1 MKVCMLAY
9 TLYEFDNRV
18 MRYAETLVNQGDR
31 VDVIALRQDNGPVYE
46 AIRGVNVY
54 RVQRRIFNE
63 KGRLSYLSK
72 ILRFF
77 FHSMVFLSKKCLEKQ
92 YDVIHVHNVPDF
104 LVYTG
109 WLAKLTGA
117 KIILDI
123 HDILPEFYAS
133 KFKQEKDSIVFKLL
147 VFLERSSIAFADH
160 VIISNHL
167 WQKTLIERSI
177 PKEKITVILNYPDPS
192 IFHPRART
200 RKDDRFIMMYPGSV
214 NWHQG
219 LDIAI
224 KACSIIKDQVP
235 QAEFHIH
242 GGNSARRILGPL
254 VSELSL
260 EKEVLFK
267 DTLPIYRMAEVM
279 GEADLAI
286 VPKRAVR
293 FGNEAFSTKILEF
306 MALGV
311 PLIVSETK
319 VDRYYFGDNLV
330 EFFKSEDEAD
340 LARCMLRLIQ
350 HQKRRATL
358 ALNALEFARDY
369 TWDKKKEDY
378 LKLLNRLTEHGAA
391 EGREAKA
398 LLAARHAP

>member
-1 MKVCMLAY
+1 MNVCMLAY

-54 RVQRRIFNE
+54 RLQRRVFNE

-77 FHSMVFLSKKCLEKQ
+77 FHSMVFLSKKCLEKR
-92 YDVIHVHNVPDF
+92 YDVIHVHNMPDS
-104 LVYTG
+104 LVYAG

-133 KFKQEKDSIVFKLL
+133 KFNQGKDSIAFKLMVL
-147 VFLERSSIAFADH
+147 LEKTSIAFADH

-167 WQKTLIERSI
+167 WQKTLVERSI
-177 PKEKITVILNYPDPS
+177 PNEKITVILNYPDPS
-192 IFHPRART
+192 IFHPRCRT
-200 RKDDRFIMMYPGSV
+200 RKDGKFVMMYPGSV

-224 KACSIIKDQVP
+224 KACANIKDQAP
-235 QAEFHIH
+235 QAELHIY
-242 GGNSARRILGPL
+242 GGIHARRVLKPL
-254 VSELSL
+254 VSELRL
-260 EKEVLFK
+260 EKKVVFK
-267 DTLPIYRMAEVM
+267 DILPSDSIAEAMAN
-279 GEADLAI
+279 ADLAI
-286 VPKRAVR
+286 VPKRGTG

-311 PLIVSETK
+311 PLVVSETK
-319 VDRYYFGDNLV
+319 VDRYYFDDNVV
-330 EFFKSEDEAD
+330 EFFKCGDEKD
-340 LARCMLRLIQ
+340 LGRCILELIQ
-350 HQKRRATL
+350 NRKRRDVL
-358 ALNALEFARDY
+358 AANASEFAREY
-369 TWDKKKEDY
+369 SWGKRKEDY
-378 LKLLNRLTEHGAA
+378 LR
-391 EGREAKA
+391 
-398 LLAARHAP
+398 LLAGLTNGRPKQERASLPGLHAL

>member
-1 MKVCMLAY
+1 MNVCMLAY
-9 TLYEFDNRV
+9 TLYESDNRV
-18 MRYAETLVNQGDR
+18 MRYAETLVKKGDH
-31 VDVIALRQDNGPVYE
+31 VDVIALRQNNGSGYE

-54 RVQRRIFNE
+54 GLQRRIFNE
-63 KGRLSYLSK
+63 KGRLGYLLK

-77 FHSMVFLSKKCLEKQ
+77 VHSMLFLTQKHLHNR
-92 YDVIHVHNVPDF
+92 YDAVHVHNVPDF
-104 LVYTG
+104 LVYAA

-133 KFKQEKDSIVFKLL
+133 KFNQEKDSIAFKLL
-147 VFLERSSIAFADH
+147 VLLERSSIAFADH

-167 WQKTLIERSI
+167 WLKTLVERSI
-177 PKEKITVILNYPDPS
+177 PNEKITVILNYPDPS
-192 IFHPRART
+192 IFHPRPRT
-200 RKDDRFIMMYPGSV
+200 RRDDKFIMMYPGSV

-224 KACSIIKDQVP
+224 KACAIIKDQVP
-235 QAEFHIH
+235 QAEFHIY
-242 GGNSARRILGPL
+242 GGNSARRVLEPL

-260 EKEVLFK
+260 EEKVVFK
-267 DTLPIYRMAEVM
+267 DTLPIYRIAEIM
-279 GEADLAI
+279 GNADLAI
-286 VPKRAVR
+286 VPKRAAR

-306 MALGV
+306 MVLGV

-330 EFFKSEDEAD
+330 EFFKSEDEED

-350 HQKRRATL
+350 HKKRRT
-358 ALNALEFARDY
+358 ALVSNALEFAREY

-378 LKLLNRLTEHGAA
+378 LELLDRITDRLPER
-391 EGREAKA
+391 REAKT
-398 LLAARHAP
+398 LLAA